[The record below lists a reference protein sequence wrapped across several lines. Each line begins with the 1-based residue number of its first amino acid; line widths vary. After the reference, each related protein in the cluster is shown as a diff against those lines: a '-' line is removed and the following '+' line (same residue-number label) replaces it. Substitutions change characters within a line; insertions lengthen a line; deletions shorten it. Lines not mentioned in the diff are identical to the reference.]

1 MIHKELFHANMEDL
15 LNHVRRQKQTDD
27 SNPEVY
33 RERIMSVA
41 RRALKETKQDE
52 ISIEHKKG
60 KVSFRLDRD
69 TDKIRMVL
77 NGQEVPDDQL
87 ADVIANLDEIGKTK
101 TAVEKAF
108 TAVSESGLTREMGSK
123 VLHHALHSTHAYM
136 QETAKTANSLLGALL
151 QIVGRSIAPR

>member
-15 LNHVRRQKQTDD
+15 LNQARRQKQSDD
-27 SNPEVY
+27 SDPDAY
-33 RERIMSVA
+33 RDRVLSAA
-41 RRALKETKQDE
+41 RKALEETRQDE
-52 ISIEHKKG
+52 ISIVHKKG

-69 TDKIRMVL
+69 IDKIRMVL

-87 ADVIANLDEIGKTK
+87 ADVIANLDEIGEPK
-101 TAVEKAF
+101 TAAEKTF
-108 TAVSESGLTREMGSK
+108 DAVSNFGFTREMGSK

>member
-15 LNHVRRQKQTDD
+15 LNQARRQKQSDD
-27 SNPEVY
+27 SDPDAY
-33 RERIMSVA
+33 RDRVLSAA
-41 RRALKETKQDE
+41 RKALEETRQDE
-52 ISIEHKKG
+52 ISIVHKKG

-87 ADVIANLDEIGKTK
+87 ADVIANLDEIGEPK
-101 TAVEKAF
+101 TAAEKTF
-108 TAVSESGLTREMGSK
+108 DAVSNFGFTREMGSK

-151 QIVGRSIAPR
+151 QIVGRSIALR

>member
-1 MIHKELFHANMEDL
+1 MMQKKLFHPNMVDL
-15 LNHVRRQKQTDD
+15 LNDVRRQKQADD
-27 SNPEVY
+27 SDPEAY
-33 RERIMSVA
+33 RDRVLSA
-41 RRALKETKQDE
+41 AKRAIKKTEQDE

>member
-1 MIHKELFHANMEDL
+1 MMREKLFYSNVEDL
-15 LNHVRRQKQTDD
+15 LNTVRKQKQTDD
-27 SNPEVY
+27 SDPEAY
-33 RERIMSVA
+33 RDRVLSTA
-41 RRALKETKQDE
+41 RKALKETKQDE

-69 TDKIRMVL
+69 IDKIRMVL

-87 ADVIANLDEIGKTK
+87 ANVIANLDEIGEPK
-101 TAVEKAF
+101 TAAEKTF
-108 TAVSESGLTREMGSK
+108 DAVSNFGFTREMGSK

-151 QIVGRSIAPR
+151 QIVGRSIALR